1 MRKKYLTTTQVAE
14 IFGVTN
20 RTVVRWENE
29 GLISCLK
36 IGNTRR
42 FSRNDIRTF
51 RNTYRR
57 DKEIYHIVENDYLT
71 AEEVAIYFGVSF
83 TTVEEWIGLD
93 LIGSMKIGE
102 TRRFTL
108 NDVRAFENAFRK
120 KAGS

>member
-102 TRRFTL
+102 ARRFTL